1 MDYFEKWIGII
12 KFLKKWR
19 KSIFEE
25 EFFSDEGEK
34 VFVDLNSYEDLES
47 VKKIL
52 KINELF
58 LEDIVV

>member
-25 EFFSDEGEK
+25 EFFSDEN
-34 VFVDLNSYEDLES
+34 VFVDLNSYEDLVS
-47 VKKIL
+47 VKKKL

>member
-25 EFFSDEGEK
+25 EFFSDK
-34 VFVDLNSYEDLES
+34 NVFVDLNSYEDLES
-47 VKKIL
+47 VKKKL

>member
-19 KSIFEE
+19 KSIFEK
-25 EFFSDEGEK
+25 EFFSDEN

-47 VKKIL
+47 VKKKL

>member
-25 EFFSDEGEK
+25 EFVSDEN

-47 VKKIL
+47 VKKKL

>member
-25 EFFSDEGEK
+25 EFFSDEN

-47 VKKIL
+47 VKKKL